1 MKKLAGFLIA
11 GSCMLALAG
20 CGKGEDTTKTTEET
34 TAVTEAATGESAAE
48 ETTKEAQEGAVTL
61 QIGQVQGAAHGT
73 KSFAITTV
81 VVNDDTIVAAFIDEY
96 QYLDAADAV
105 GVPNS
110 EEGLAASLAEGK
122 VLGSKRVNNELYS
135 TLMADKGGATQEIAA
150 NLDAVQDFV
159 KGKTVTELEA
169 LLKEKTPEEVL
180 DAVSGATLVDTN
192 GYLTNVIDAAKAAKA
207 SAGVNYDGD
216 TAALTLN
223 RVEGAA
229 HGTKGFTVAAAL
241 TDGKAIVL
249 SYIDEFQYMSLKDGA
264 EGVPNSEGMAENV
277 IEGTVLIS
285 KRENNKLYSELMA
298 EKGGA
303 TQEIAANFDAVQDF
317 VNGKEVAEIEGM
329 LKDKQPE
336 EVLDAVS
343 GATLVDTTGYLAVIL
358 DAAK

>member
-1 MKKLAGFLIA
+1 MRKLAGLLLA
-11 GSCMLALAG
+11 GSFVLALAG
-20 CGKGEDTTKTTEET
+20 CGKGDTKATAEET
-34 TAVTEAATGESAAE
+34 TAVTETSAEGTAE
-48 ETTKEAQEGAVTL
+48 ETTKAAQEGAAVL

-81 VVNDDTIVAAFIDEY
+81 VVNDDTIVSAFIDEY
-96 QYLDAADAV
+96 QYLDAADAT

-110 EEGLAASLAEGK
+110 EEGLAASVAEGK

-135 TLMADKGGATQEIAA
+135 AMMADKGGATASIAD
-150 NLDAVQDFV
+150 NLDAVQEFV

-169 LLKEKTPEEVL
+169 LLKDKTPEEVL

-192 GYLTNVIDAAKAAKA
+192 GYLTTVIDAAKAAKA
-207 SAGVNYDGD
+207 STGVDYDGD
-216 TAALTLN
+216 LSALTLN
-223 RVEGAA
+223 RIDGSA

-241 TDGKAIVL
+241 TDGKSIVL
-249 SYIDEFQYMSLKDGA
+249 SYVDEFQYMALEDGA

-277 IEGTVLIS
+277 IEGSVLIS

-317 VNGKEVAEIEGM
+317 VNGKEIAEIEGM
-329 LKDKQPE
+329 LKDKEPE
-336 EVLDAVS
+336 DILDAVS
-343 GATLVDTTGYLAVIL
+343 GATLVDTTGYLSVIL
-358 DAAK
+358 EAAK